1 MVSLSVLLLIVALT
15 LSLVEIVAVSG
26 KNLLAW
32 AVFFLCVVHLWRP

>member
-1 MVSLSVLLLIVALT
+1 MISLSLVLLIVALT
-15 LSLVEIVAVSG
+15 LSLVEIAVMSG